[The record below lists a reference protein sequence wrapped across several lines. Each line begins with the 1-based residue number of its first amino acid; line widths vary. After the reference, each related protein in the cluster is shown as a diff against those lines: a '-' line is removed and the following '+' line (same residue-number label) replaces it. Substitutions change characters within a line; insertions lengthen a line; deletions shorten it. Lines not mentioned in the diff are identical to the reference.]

1 MQTKTYGSKNDLYRD
16 YAVALKFGFAR
27 GAWVHR
33 RDYKRLEDAFARS
46 CRARLNKMTQD
57 VENFNTQYPTSAGFF
72 VEMPVEGDTG
82 EIIGTRFV
90 LLEHETG
97 WELFIPVV
105 TTMAVW
111 LGPKIAEKVAGK
123 ALETAVDK
131 MAAFMKKEWQQII
144 LGGKPIDHVEI
155 RTQHKGVMRI
165 AFSYFEASQVQ
176 CLLRRFPTLNH
187 LNDCNEE
194 CFGGLLVEP
203 PSSGGAPQAT
213 D

>member
-1 MQTKTYGSKNDLYRD
+1 MQMKTYGSKNDVYRD
-16 YAVALKFGFAR
+16 YTVALKFGFAR
-27 GAWVHR
+27 GVWVHR
-33 RDYKRLEDAFARS
+33 RDYERVEDAFARS
-46 CRARLNKMTQD
+46 CRARLRLNKMTQD

-105 TTMAVW
+105 TALAVS

-123 ALETAVDK
+123 ALGAAVDK

-144 LGGKPIDHVEI
+144 RGGIPIVT
-155 RTQHKGVMRI
+155 RQ
-165 AFSYFEASQVQ
+165 F
-176 CLLRRFPTLNH
+176 
-187 LNDCNEE
+187 
-194 CFGGLLVEP
+194 
-203 PSSGGAPQAT
+203 
-213 D
+213 